1 MQSMQLGKLGVWAST
16 EGLTADESAQ
26 FAQRVEEW
34 GYSVLWIPEGYGRNP
49 LVHAA
54 WLLANTKRLIVATG
68 IANIYARD
76 ALAMVG
82 AQMALAEQSGGRFL
96 LGLGVSHAR
105 VVEGVRGHRYERP
118 ASFMREYLQAMS
130 KITYG
135 PPAPPE
141 KPPVVIAALGPI
153 MLKLAA
159 DLTAGAHPYNVTPQH
174 TAEARQILGAG
185 KWLCPE
191 QMVVV
196 ETDPIRARKIARG
209 TLATYLG
216 LPNYTNNLRRF
227 GFTDIDFADGG
238 SDRLMDALVAW
249 GDAAALKKRVQEHW
263 DAGADHVCIQAL
275 STASGLDAK
284 PNIETLQALA
294 PGRR

>member
-1 MQSMQLGKLGVWAST
+1 MQLGKLGVWAST
-16 EGLTADESAQ
+16 EGLTASEAAQ

-34 GYSVLWIPEGYGRNP
+34 GYPVLWIPEGYGRNP

-54 WLLANTKRLIVATG
+54 WLLANTKRLIIATG

-82 AQMALAEQSGGRFL
+82 AQMTLAEQSGGRFL

-105 VVEGVRGHRYERP
+105 VVESVRGHRYERP
-118 ASFMREYLQAMS
+118 AHFMREYLQAMG
-130 KITYG
+130 KVTYG
-135 PPAPPE
+135 PPAPAE
-141 KPPVVIAALGPI
+141 KPPLVIAALGPV

-159 DLTAGAHPYNVTPQH
+159 ELTDGAHPYNVTPQH
-174 TAEARQILGAG
+174 TAEARKILGAG

-191 QMVVV
+191 QMVVL
-196 ETDPIRARKIARG
+196 ETDPIRARKVARS
-209 TLATYLG
+209 TLSIYLG

-227 GFTDIDFADGG
+227 GFTDADFADGG

-249 GDAAALKKRVQEHW
+249 GDTAALKKRIQEHW

-275 STASGLDAK
+275 SGSKGLEAK
-284 PNIETLQALA
+284 PDLETLQALA
-294 PGRR
+294 PGRH